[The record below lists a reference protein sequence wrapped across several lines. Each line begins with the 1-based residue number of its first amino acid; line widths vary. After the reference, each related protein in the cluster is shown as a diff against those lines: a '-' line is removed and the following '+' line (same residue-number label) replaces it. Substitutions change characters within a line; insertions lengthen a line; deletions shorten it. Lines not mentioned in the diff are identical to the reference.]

1 MPVYWGN
8 RMRRGVWTKN
18 WHWYAAMAAR
28 LCNLFIG
35 NGLRTGAEIA
45 HDNEKAMRAA
55 GLRRVGFR
63 PLTLPSKRDDGLLK
77 PVSFARVNGIRLT
90 PMKLRP
96 AKLSAYPKVTVVCV
110 SCGKKFKRDD
120 PSSELRAHKDPYG
133 LPCDC
138 KTGYTAF

>member
-1 MPVYWGN
+1 MPVNWGT
-8 RMRRGVWTKN
+8 RMRREVWTKN

-35 NGLRTGAEIA
+35 NGLSTGAEIA
-45 HDNEKAMRAA
+45 RDNEKAMRAA

-77 PVSFARVNGIRLT
+77 PVSFGRANGIRLT
-90 PMKLRP
+90 QMKFRP
-96 AKLSAYPKVTVVCV
+96 AKLSAYPKVTVICV

-120 PSSELRAHKDPYG
+120 PLSELRAHKDPHG

-138 KTGYTAF
+138 KIGYTAF